1 MPVPWSIRLA
11 RTLFM
16 TVAVLIG
23 AAIAVGALQPAWV
36 GVLGGLLA
44 GGFFVLVDSLLA
56 QFSFREFS
64 FSVFGLLIGMFCAF
78 LVAKI
83 PFFDLPWFRGF
94 ADSDSV
100 RSYVETCLYCVFG
113 FLGITLAL
121 RSDRDQFSFI
131 IPYIRFRRDASE
143 GEPMLLD
150 SNVIIDGRI
159 PKVFTTGFLSGRF
172 VIPRFVL
179 DELQRLADSREPLK
193 SARGRRGLDCVQVLR
208 ESKGMEVGVHEDPLH
223 EGQPVDTRLVT
234 LARELN
240 ARLLT
245 NDVNLG
251 KVATARG
258 VTVLNFNDL
267 ARALQ
272 PEVATGDEFE
282 LSLVKP
288 GKDKH
293 QAVGYLPDGAMIVV
307 NHAAQFLG
315 ETVPIVVSGTLQ
327 TSAGRLIF
335 AELQMPES
343 TLKGVSGS

>member
-11 RTLFM
+11 RTLFL

-23 AAIAVGALQPAWV
+23 AAIAMGALIPAWV
-36 GVLGGLLA
+36 GMCAGLVA

-78 LVAKI
+78 LVSKI
-83 PFFDLPWFRGF
+83 PFFDLPWFRDF
-94 ADSDSV
+94 ADLDTV
-100 RSYVETCLYCVFG
+100 RSYVEISLYVVFG

-131 IPYIRFRRDASE
+131 IPYVRFRRDASE

-159 PKVFTTGFLSGRF
+159 PKVFATGFLSGRF

-193 SARGRRGLDCVQVLR
+193 SARGRRGLDSVQIMR
-208 ESKGMEVGVHEDPLH
+208 ESHGIELSIHEDPLH

-251 KVATARG
+251 KVASVRS

-272 PEVATGDEFE
+272 PEVATGDEFD

-307 NHAAQFLG
+307 NHASQFLG

-335 AELQMPES
+335 AELRSAEPSQER
-343 TLKGVSGS
+343 

>member
-1 MPVPWSIRLA
+1 MSIPWSIRLV
-11 RTLFM
+11 RTLFL
-16 TVAVLIG
+16 TIAVLIG
-23 AAIAVGALQPAWV
+23 AAIAIGYKQPALLGIV
-36 GVLGGLLA
+36 GGLAA
-44 GGFFVLVDSLLA
+44 GAFFVLVDSLLA

-78 LVAKI
+78 LISKI
-83 PFFDLPWFRGF
+83 GIFDLPWFRGMEDP
-94 ADSDSV
+94 DSI
-100 RSYVETCLYCVFG
+100 RSIVEICLYCIFG

-131 IPYIRFRRDASE
+131 IPYVRFRRDASE

-159 PKVFTTGFLSGRF
+159 PKVFATGFLSGRF
-172 VIPRFVL
+172 VVPRFVL

-193 SARGRRGLDCVQVLR
+193 SARGQRGLDCVQAMR
-208 ESKGMEVGVHEDPLH
+208 ETPGLELSIHEDPLH

-251 KVATARG
+251 KVASVRS
-258 VTVLNFNDL
+258 VNVLNFNDL

-288 GKDKH
+288 GKDRH

-315 ETVPIVVSGTLQ
+315 ETVPVVVSGTLQ

-335 AELQMPES
+335 AELRTPEAV
-343 TLKGVSGS
+343 TIR